1 MEETTIIEKIFNGKN
16 TFCAVVGLIGG
27 VIATELGG
35 WDSLLKALVIFIFID
50 YCTGLIVAGVFHASR
65 KTESGTLESRTSM
78 KGLFRK
84 IGILLAVYMAV
95 QLDLVIGT
103 DFVRNTVIVSFVA
116 SEGISIVEN
125 LGLMGL
131 PMPLILVNALDVLKK
146 KAEEDAK
153 KLKTD
158 EQIVPEDEKSLCT
171 DTEKTR

>member
-1 MEETTIIEKIFNGKN
+1 MRGMEDIADKIFNGRN
-16 TFCAVVGLIGG
+16 TLCAVIGIIGG

-35 WDSLLKALVIFIFID
+35 WDTLLKALVIFIFID
-50 YCTGLIVAGVFHASR
+50 YLTGLIVAGVFHASQ
-65 KTESGTLESRTSM
+65 KSETGALESRASL

-84 IGILLAVYMAV
+84 VGILLCVYMAV

-103 DFVRNTVIVSFVA
+103 DFVRNTVIISFIA

-131 PMPLILVNALDVLKK
+131 PMPMILVNALDVLKK

-153 KLKTD
+153 KLKS
-158 EQIVPEDEKSLCT
+158 EDE
-171 DTEKTR
+171 